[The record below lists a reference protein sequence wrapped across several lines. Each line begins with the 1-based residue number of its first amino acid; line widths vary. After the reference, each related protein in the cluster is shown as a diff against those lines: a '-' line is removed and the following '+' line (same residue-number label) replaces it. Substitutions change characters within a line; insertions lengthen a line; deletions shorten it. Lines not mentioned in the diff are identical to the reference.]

1 MRPENSAR
9 IEGRDASR
17 SGPKVVR
24 AAKISKTEA
33 YSWRR
38 EDEEFLKAWD
48 DAVEDGLDMLETTV
62 YRRAID
68 GSDGLLTMY
77 LKCRRPE
84 KWNPDKQPAP
94 NNTLNLKITTFY
106 DAYDEFDDYD
116 KKN

>member
-1 MRPENSAR
+1 MQA
-9 IEGRDASR
+9 
-17 SGPKVVR
+17 VR
-24 AAKISKTEA
+24 AARISKNEA
-33 YSWRR
+33 YTWRR
-38 EDEEFLKAWD
+38 EDEQFAKAWD
-48 DAVEDGLDMLETTV
+48 DAVEEGIDMLETTA

-94 NNTLNLKITTFY
+94 NDTVNLKITTFY
-106 DAYDEFDDYD
+106 DAITRVENLGLSPPSIEYDEFDDYD